1 MVEVLF
7 THAYLLRLDPKQW
20 RQQQPYAPLA
30 TITAAAVVREAGF
43 TVALHDT
50 TFAHGA
56 ETLGLALLAHTPTFL
71 VIYDDGF
78 NYLTK
83 MCLTAMREAAFGLAA
98 RGRAYGCRVIVASS
112 DSTDHYADYL
122 ARGADF
128 VLLGEAD
135 QTLPDLLHAL
145 RGGTDPAHVPGLA
158 FCGTNGAVQTTGRRA
173 VMTDLDAL
181 PLPAWDLVDLR
192 PYRAAWLS
200 STGYFSLNVA
210 TTRGCPYKCNWC
222 AKPIY
227 GNRYHARSPAHV
239 VRELQLL
246 QARVG
251 LEHVWF
257 CDDIFGLKPGWVERF
272 AELVEAAGLRF
283 RFKIQSRADLLAR
296 AGAAEALARAG
307 CETIWLGAE
316 SGAQSILDAMDK
328 GITVEQIYEATRRI
342 RQLGMQPA
350 FFLQFGYP
358 GETKTDI
365 AATLRMLF
373 ELMPAD
379 IGVSVSYP
387 LPGTL
392 FYERVKTELT
402 QKANWTDSGDLAL
415 MFRNTYPPAYYRALH
430 RYVHRRFR
438 QRQALAAV
446 RGLLAAPETLT
457 RHRFRQAASVLYHA
471 PAALL
476 ARFAWRKAEGRGE

>member
-1 MVEVLF
+1 MVQVLF

-20 RQQQPYAPLA
+20 RRQQPYAPLA

-43 TVALHDT
+43 SVALHDT
-50 TFAHGA
+50 TFAPGP
-56 ETLGLALLAHTPTFL
+56 ESLEPALLAHAPTYL

-98 RGRAYGCRVIVASS
+98 RGRAHGCRVIVASS
-112 DSTDHYADYL
+112 DSTDHAADYL

-135 QTLPDLLHAL
+135 QTLPDLLRTLSH
-145 RGGTDPAHVPGLA
+145 GDDPAHVPGLA
-158 FCGTNGAVQTTGRRA
+158 FLAPSGGVQTTGRRA

-181 PLPAWDLVDLR
+181 PLPAWDLVDLL
-192 PYRAAWLS
+192 PYRAAWLR
-200 STGYFSLNVA
+200 STGYFSLNIA

-257 CDDIFGLKPGWVERF
+257 CDDIFGLKPGWVESF
-272 AELVEAAGLRF
+272 AELVAAAGLRF

-296 AGAAEALARAG
+296 PGAAEALARAG

-328 GITVEQIYEATRRI
+328 GITVAQIYEATRRI
-342 RQLGMQPA
+342 RHLGMAPA

-358 GETKTDI
+358 GETKADI
-365 AATLRMLF
+365 AATLQMLF

-392 FYERVKTELT
+392 FYERVKAELT
-402 QKANWTDSGDLAL
+402 QKANWTDSSDLAL
-415 MFRNTYPPAYYRALH
+415 LFRNTYPPAYYRALH
-430 RYVHRRFR
+430 RYVHQRFR
-438 QRQALAAV
+438 QRQALTAV
-446 RGLLAAPETLT
+446 RELLAAPQTLT
-457 RHRFRQAASVLYHA
+457 RPRLLRQAASVFYHT

-476 ARFAWRKAEGRGE
+476 AHFAWRRAE